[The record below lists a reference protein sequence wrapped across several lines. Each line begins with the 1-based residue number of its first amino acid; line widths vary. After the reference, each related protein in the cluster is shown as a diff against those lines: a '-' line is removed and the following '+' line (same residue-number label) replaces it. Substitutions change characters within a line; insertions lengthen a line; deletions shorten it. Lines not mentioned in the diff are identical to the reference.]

1 VTEPPVD
8 ELVQQAE
15 QRRQASEHLRRRV
28 ESIVATAR
36 DPEGLIEATTTATG
50 ELTSLRLHPTALH
63 RGGRWLGETI
73 TATAQQAAQFAKQR
87 SLNQLALV
95 LGDEVTSQLE
105 GAMGVAPAR
114 AAGWDVIGDRAPAG
128 SSAGPPADTSGTI
141 TAAPDEEAD
150 EDVFSFDPSSLRS
163 DR

>member
-15 QRRQASEHLRRRV
+15 QRRQASENLRRRV

-36 DPEGLIEATTTATG
+36 DPEGLVEATTTATG
-50 ELTSLRLHPTALH
+50 ELKSLRLHPTALH
-63 RGGRWLGETI
+63 RGVRWLGETV

-95 LGDEVTSQLE
+95 LGDDVTTQLE

-114 AAGWDVIGDRAPAG
+114 AAGWDVIGDRTPAPPP
-128 SSAGPPADTSGTI
+128 AGPPGTI

>member
-1 VTEPPVD
+1 MTEPPVD

-15 QRRQASEHLRRRV
+15 LRRQASADLQRRI
-28 ESIVATAR
+28 ESIVAVAR
-36 DPEGLIEATTTATG
+36 DSDGLVEVAATATG
-50 ELTSLRLHPTALH
+50 ELKSLRLQPGALH
-63 RGGRWLGETI
+63 RGVRWLGGTI
-73 TATAQQAAQFAKQR
+73 TATAQQAAEFAKQR

-95 LGDEVTSQLE
+95 LGDEVATQLE

-114 AAGWDVIGDRAPAG
+114 AAGWDIVGNRAPAP
-128 SSAGPPADTSGTI
+128 PPAETSGTI
-141 TAAPDEEAD
+141 TSAPDAGDD

>member
-15 QRRQASEHLRRRV
+15 QRRKASEDLQRRIG
-28 ESIVATAR
+28 SILASAR
-36 DPEGLIEATTTATG
+36 DPDGLVEVTATATG
-50 ELTSLRLHPTALH
+50 EVKSLRLQPGALH
-63 RGGRWLGETI
+63 RGVRWLGETI
-73 TATAQQAAQFAKQR
+73 TATAQQAAQFATQR

-95 LGDEVTSQLE
+95 LGDEVAGQLE
-105 GAMGVAPAR
+105 GAMGIAPAR
-114 AAGWDVIGDRAPAG
+114 AAGWDVVANRP
-128 SSAGPPADTSGTI
+128 PPAAPPVAHGTI
-141 TAAPDEEAD
+141 TSAPGEDED